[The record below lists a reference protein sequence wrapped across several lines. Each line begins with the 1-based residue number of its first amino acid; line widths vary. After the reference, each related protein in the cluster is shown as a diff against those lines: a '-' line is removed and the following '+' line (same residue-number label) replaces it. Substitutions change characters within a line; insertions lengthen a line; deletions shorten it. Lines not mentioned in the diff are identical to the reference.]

1 MKSILG
7 RINYLSFQRQNL
19 GPIRNDVDVDY
30 DLTSH
35 DLSIINKLFG
45 KLPKI
50 LSYKKYDI
58 LKKGI
63 ADISNL
69 HLRLDNI
76 FIDIKRNFINLLR
89 PFFLKRY
96 KIAAIMNELII
107 SGIDLMLTGMVTV
120 LIFLSILII
129 LINISATIFKED
141 LKDTID
147 RNKNTNTSVSTVSNS
162 HKEIINIINK
172 RIFNE

>member
-1 MKSILG
+1 
-7 RINYLSFQRQNL
+7 
-19 GPIRNDVDVDY
+19 
-30 DLTSH
+30 
-35 DLSIINKLFG
+35 
-45 KLPKI
+45 
-50 LSYKKYDI
+50 
-58 LKKGI
+58 
-63 ADISNL
+63 
-69 HLRLDNI
+69 
-76 FIDIKRNFINLLR
+76 
-89 PFFLKRY
+89 
-96 KIAAIMNELII
+96 MNELII

>member
-1 MKSILG
+1 M
-7 RINYLSFQRQNL
+7 Y
-19 GPIRNDVDVDY
+19 
-30 DLTSH
+30 
-35 DLSIINKLFG
+35 
-45 KLPKI
+45 
-50 LSYKKYDI
+50 
-58 LKKGI
+58 
-63 ADISNL
+63 
-69 HLRLDNI
+69 NI
-76 FIDIKRNFINLLR
+76 FINIKRKFINLCK

-129 LINISATIFKED
+129 LINISAAIFKDD
-141 LKDTID
+141 LTENID
-147 RNKNTNTSVSTVSNS
+147 GNKNASTSVGKISNS

>member
-1 MKSILG
+1 M
-7 RINYLSFQRQNL
+7 Y
-19 GPIRNDVDVDY
+19 
-30 DLTSH
+30 
-35 DLSIINKLFG
+35 
-45 KLPKI
+45 
-50 LSYKKYDI
+50 
-58 LKKGI
+58 
-63 ADISNL
+63 
-69 HLRLDNI
+69 NI
-76 FIDIKRNFINLLR
+76 FINIKRNFINLLR

-129 LINISATIFKED
+129 LINISAAIFKED
-141 LKDTID
+141 LTKNID
-147 RNKNTNTSVSTVSNS
+147 VNKNISTSVGKISNS